1 MKILINASNLKVGGG
16 LQVADSVCRMLAQIP
31 GHEFVVVL
39 SSSFRDTY
47 SALKETSN
55 VAVYIHD
62 VKNDFFTML
71 FGRDAFLDGLVKEQR
86 IESVLTIFGPS
97 VWIPK
102 VPHLCGFAR
111 PQIVIKESPF
121 FTRMSKKTLLTYRL
135 RYAIIENAIK
145 KCAAYFYTEN
155 PYISERLSKMWP
167 KKKVFT
173 VSNYYNQVYDNRE
186 QWREKKLPSF
196 DGVTLLTVA
205 TPYAH
210 KNLPIAADAARILR
224 REHPEFRFRFVMSA
238 DPGKL
243 NADIKG
249 IEDCFEFVGR
259 VDVAE
264 CPSLYEQS
272 DIIFQPTLLECFTAV
287 YPEAMRMEKPIV
299 TTDLEFARGLCGEAA
314 EYYSAVDARACAEAI
329 YKVANDADLRARLVE
344 KGKVQLKRF
353 DNYEQRAEK
362 LIALT
367 ERIAS
372 EKKR

>member
-1 MKILINASNLKVGGG
+1 
-16 LQVADSVCRMLAQIP
+16 
-31 GHEFVVVL
+31 
-39 SSSFRDTY
+39 
-47 SALKETSN
+47 
-55 VAVYIHD
+55 
-62 VKNDFFTML
+62 ML